1 MGERLNFNIS
11 DFNCDD
17 RKYNPIMFGMDIAKI
32 IESEKFITL
41 SRFIEVPITV
51 KLKKIILK
59 EYLLKELIPN
69 KYVQH
74 LKP

>member
-1 MGERLNFNIS
+1 
-11 DFNCDD
+11 
-17 RKYNPIMFGMDIAKI
+17 MFGMDIAKI

-59 EYLLKELIPN
+59 EYLLKELNPN

>member
-1 MGERLNFNIS
+1 
-11 DFNCDD
+11 
-17 RKYNPIMFGMDIAKI
+17 MFGIDIAKI

-59 EYLLKELIPN
+59 EYLLKELNPN
-69 KYVQH
+69 K
-74 LKP
+74 